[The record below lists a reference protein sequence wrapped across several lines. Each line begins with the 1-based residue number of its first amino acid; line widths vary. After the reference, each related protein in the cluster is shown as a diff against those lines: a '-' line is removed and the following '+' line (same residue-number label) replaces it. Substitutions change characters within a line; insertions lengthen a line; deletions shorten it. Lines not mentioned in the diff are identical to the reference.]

1 MSIPNW
7 VPQSPKWFNLEAIKE
22 NNKDDFSNIY
32 FKIAHFKYVYSKN
45 QTYIIREAENRQAAP
60 FPSFNAMKL
69 LPIWI
74 PNPATLAQFRS
85 LLQRG
90 LL

>member
-45 QTYIIREAENRQAAP
+45 QTYIIQEAKNRQAAP
-60 FPSFNAMKL
+60 PPVSTQRSCCPSGSLTL
-69 LPIWI
+69 LH
-74 PNPATLAQFRS
+74 LLS
-85 LLQRG
+85 LGAYCREDYL
-90 LL
+90 